1 MNGSIVTAFGTFDGD
16 VVDRIVRFA
25 DTNNLPPPLLLAMG
39 WHESGGTLA
48 MDAVNDGSRFG
59 TQEYSVGVFQINT
72 LAHGGP
78 PERWQGLDGLDRSM
92 AEMRERWLAAFTAQG
107 GWDAWVQN
115 PQAFQQAWTPAAQG
129 SILWDA
135 AMAGRAVGAA
145 IVIHA
150 LYLQRRA
157 AAVPVAASAPAPE
170 PARGCRALVDAATAQ
185 ANALEQAAAAFR
197 AQAENLRAAIVQT
210 R

>member
-25 DTNNLPPPLLLAMG
+25 DVQNLPPPLLLAMG
-39 WHESGGTLA
+39 WHESGGTLS
-48 MDAVNDGSRFG
+48 MNAVNDGSRFG
-59 TQEYSVGVFQINT
+59 TTEYSVGVFQINT

-92 AEMRERWLAAFTAQG
+92 ATMRDRWLATFAAQG
-107 GWDAWVQN
+107 GWAAWVQN

-129 SILWDA
+129 SIPWDA

-150 LYLQRRA
+150 LYLQRLA
-157 AAVPVAASAPAPE
+157 APAPALE

-197 AQAENLRAAIVQT
+197 AQAENLRAVVVQT